1 MLSFNS
7 VPFKQS
13 VALHQIDNLNF
24 IEIGISWQIINGIYL
39 NLSPSLMTSKQLVS
53 KIPSFSFQICLRS
66 VSLTPGWLPRAS
78 LYAYPTSHSAVNN
91 ESSSIIRILTAV
103 VVTFGQNRSQ
113 LVGVLFNLIH
123 FDFLQSKNPFNFIL
137 SRSASIEMP
146 SALNWHR

>member
-66 VSLTPGWLPRAS
+66 VSLTPG
-78 LYAYPTSHSAVNN
+78 
-91 ESSSIIRILTAV
+91 
-103 VVTFGQNRSQ
+103 
-113 LVGVLFNLIH
+113 
-123 FDFLQSKNPFNFIL
+123 
-137 SRSASIEMP
+137 
-146 SALNWHR
+146 